1 MSERIQDI
9 LQELAGLYD
18 QQRRFV
24 TPRPS
29 DEPVVFSVR
38 ELAEYRKTSDR
49 IARLNDELT
58 QGVTSQQKD

>member
-1 MSERIQDI
+1 MMSERIQDI

-49 IARLNDELT
+49 IASLNDELT
-58 QGVTSQQKD
+58 QTAQGSR

>member
-1 MSERIQDI
+1 MPERIQDI

-49 IARLNDELT
+49 IASLNDELT
-58 QGVTSQQKD
+58 QTAQGRR

>member
-24 TPRPS
+24 TPHPS

-38 ELAEYRKTSDR
+38 ELAEYRKTNDR
-49 IARLNDELT
+49 IASLNDELT
-58 QGVTSQQKD
+58 QTVQNGK

>member
-1 MSERIQDI
+1 MMSERIQDI

-38 ELAEYRKTSDR
+38 ELAEYRKTNDR
-49 IARLNDELT
+49 IASLNVELT
-58 QGVTSQQKD
+58 QMVQKGK

>member
-1 MSERIQDI
+1 MSERIQEI

-24 TPRPS
+24 TPQPS

-38 ELAEYRKTSDR
+38 ELAEYRKTNDR
-49 IARLNDELT
+49 IASLNEELT
-58 QGVTSQQKD
+58 QSVQKGE